1 MSEMY
6 KSNSYKS
13 KAEAEEPKTEKR
25 AEKVV
30 SGKVTVKKKSEV
42 SKYLG
47 MIINEDT
54 PNIKEFIIM
63 DVVIPTVKKTIS
75 DIVDMLLFGG
85 SRGNRRTTNAGYVS
99 YDRFSDRRDD
109 RRSSVTQTRT
119 GYSYNDITLDNR
131 AEAEEV
137 LTRMDELM
145 ATYGIVRVA
154 DLYDLVG
161 ISCNYTDNDYGWTN
175 IRNARV
181 VRVHN
186 GYKIELPKA
195 LPIK

>member
-6 KSNSYKS
+6 KPNSYKS
-13 KAEAEEPKTEKR
+13 KAEAEEPKVEKR

-30 SGKVTVKKKSEV
+30 TGNVKVKKKSEV
-42 SKYLG
+42 NKYLG
-47 MIINEDT
+47 MIINEDA

-75 DIVDMLLFGG
+75 EIVDMLLFGG

-109 RRSSVTQTRT
+109 RRSGVTQTRT
-119 GYSYNDITLDNR
+119 GYSYNDITLDDR

-137 LTRMDELM
+137 LARMDELM

-181 VRVHN
+181 VRVRD
-186 GYKIELPKA
+186 GYKLELPKA